1 MNEAE
6 LIRKYQEGSEFLANQ
21 DPVMKKV
28 FDIVGPLEPIF
39 QEDIFKSLVLK
50 ILSQQLSTKAA
61 ATIAGRMEAMIEAVY
76 DPERMI
82 GFSQEQYRAVG
93 VSRQKFGYISDLCRA
108 FIENRSFFEDLPSHE
123 NEEILEKLTQVKGIG
138 VWTAQMFLM
147 FTVGRIDVFAPDD
160 VGLRNA
166 IEKWYGV
173 EERMK
178 RKELDAFAERWKPYR
193 TIASRYLW
201 RSLHQEVLPK
211 LD

>member
-1 MNEAE
+1 MEKD
-6 LIRKYQEGSEFLANQ
+6 LILEYQKGSEFLAEN
-21 DPVMKKV
+21 DPVMNKV
-28 FDIVGPLEPIF
+28 FDVVGPLEPIF

-61 ATIAGRMEAMIEAVY
+61 ATIAGRMEAMIDGVY

-82 GFSQEQYRAVG
+82 GFNQDQYRAVG

-108 FIENRSFFEDLPSHE
+108 FIENRKFFEDLPSHG
-123 NEEILEKLTQVKGIG
+123 NDEILEKLTQVKGIG